1 MNILIQ
7 HNALLPVSQYGGTE
21 RVVWWLGK
29 YLTKMGHRV
38 TFLVKAGST
47 CPFAEILAY
56 DPAKRLD
63 EQIPDYVDVVH
74 LNSVF
79 GETRQPQLLTA
90 HGNYHVG
97 EKLSINS
104 VFVSKNHAERHR
116 ATAFVHNGLDFDEYG
131 KPDLDSPRK
140 HLHFL
145 AKAAW
150 RVKNVKGAIELARR
164 SKNRLEVMGGNR
176 LNIKMGFRFTPYPS
190 VRFHG
195 MVGDAEKSKI
205 MSQSKALL
213 FPVLWHEPFGIA
225 IVESLFMGCA
235 VVGTPYGSLPE
246 IVTDEVGFLSEYKS
260 KLVDKLLNINEI
272 NPKICHQ
279 YATDNFSAETMAKK
293 YLEYYEEILA
303 GRNLNLQT
311 PTLLE
316 NSPKFL
322 PFLP

>member
-7 HNALLPVSQYGGTE
+7 HNALLPISKYGGTE

-29 YLTKMGHRV
+29 YLAQMGHRV

-47 CPFAEILAY
+47 CPFAEILVY
-56 DPAKRLD
+56 DATKSLD

-74 LNSVF
+74 LNSMS
-79 GETRQPQLLTA
+79 EQCRKPLIYTA
-90 HGNYHVG
+90 HGNHQPSDS
-97 EKLSINS
+97 LDINT
-104 VFVSKNHAERHR
+104 VFVSKNHAERHG

-131 KPDLDSPRK
+131 KPDLHSPRK

-150 RVKNVKGAIELARR
+150 RIKNVKGAIELARR

-190 VRFHG
+190 VRFYG
-195 MVGDAEKSKI
+195 MVGDVEKRKI

-225 IVESLFMGCA
+225 IIESLFMGCA

-246 IVTDEVGFLSEYKS
+246 IVTKEVGVLSIYKS
-260 KLVDKLLNINEI
+260 ELVDKLLNINEI
-272 NPKICHQ
+272 NPKNCHQ
-279 YATDNFSAETMAKK
+279 YAADTFSAEAMARK
-293 YLEYYEEILA
+293 YLGYYEEIVA
-303 GRNLNLQT
+303 GRNLNKQI

-316 NSPKFL
+316 VSPKFL

>member
-29 YLTKMGHRV
+29 YLAKMGHRV

-47 CPFAEILAY
+47 CPFAEILVY
-56 DPAKRLD
+56 DASKRLD

-74 LNSVF
+74 LNSMT
-79 GETRQPQLLTA
+79 EQCQKPTIYTA
-90 HGNYHVG
+90 HGNHQPSDI
-97 EKLSINS
+97 LDINTI
-104 VFVSKNHAERHR
+104 FVSKNHAERHG

-131 KPDLDSPRK
+131 KPDLNSPRK

-150 RVKNVKGAIELARR
+150 RVKNVKGAIELARK

-195 MVGDAEKSKI
+195 MVGDVEKSKI

-213 FPVLWHEPFGIA
+213 FPILWHEPFGIA

-246 IVTDEVGFLSEYKS
+246 IVTEEVGALSIYKS
-260 KLVDKLLNINEI
+260 ELVDKLLNINEI
-272 NPKICHQ
+272 NPKTCHQ
-279 YATDNFSAETMAKK
+279 YATDVFSAEAMARK
-293 YLEYYEEILA
+293 YLGYYEDVLA
-303 GRNLNLQT
+303 GRNLNTQI
-311 PTLLE
+311 PTLQE
-316 NSPKFL
+316 VSPKFL

>member
-29 YLTKMGHRV
+29 YLAQMGHRV

-47 CPFAEILAY
+47 CPFADILAY
-56 DPAKRLD
+56 DPAKSLD

-79 GETRQPQLLTA
+79 EETRKPQLFTA
-90 HGNYHVG
+90 HGNWPFG
-97 EKLSINS
+97 LNLPINL
-104 VFVSKNHAERHR
+104 VFVSKNHAERHG
-116 ATAFVHNGLDFDEYG
+116 ATAFVHNGLDFDDYG
-131 KPDLDSPRK
+131 KPDLHLPRK

-150 RVKNVKGAIELARR
+150 RIKNVKGAIDIARQ

-195 MVGDAEKSKI
+195 MVGDAAKRQI

-213 FPVLWHEPFGIA
+213 FPVLWHEPFGLA
-225 IVESLFMGCA
+225 IIESLYMGCA

-246 IVTDEVGFLSEYKS
+246 IVTNEVGFLSEYKS
-260 KLVDKLLNINEI
+260 ELVSKLLTINEI
-272 NPKICHQ
+272 NSKICHQ
-279 YATDNFSAETMAKK
+279 YAADVFSAESMAKK
-293 YLEYYEEILA
+293 YLGYYEDVLA
-303 GRNLNLQT
+303 GRNLNTQI

-316 NSPKFL
+316 ESPKFL
-322 PFLP
+322 PFLS

>member
-1 MNILIQ
+1 M
-7 HNALLPVSQYGGTE
+7 
-21 RVVWWLGK
+21 
-29 YLTKMGHRV
+29 
-38 TFLVKAGST
+38 
-47 CPFAEILAY
+47 
-56 DPAKRLD
+56 
-63 EQIPDYVDVVH
+63 DVVH

-79 GETRQPQLLTA
+79 GETRKPQLLTA
-90 HGNYHVG
+90 HGNSTFG

-104 VFVSKNHAERHR
+104 VFVSKNHAERHG
-116 ATAFVHNGLDFDEYG
+116 ATAFVHNGLDFNEYG
-131 KPDLDSPRK
+131 KPDLHSPRK

-150 RVKNVKGAIELARR
+150 RIKNVKGAIELARK

-195 MVGDAEKSKI
+195 MVGDVEKCQI
-205 MSQSKALL
+205 MGQSKALL
-213 FPVLWHEPFGIA
+213 FPVLWYEPFGIA
-225 IVESLFMGCA
+225 IIESLFMGCA

-246 IVTDEVGFLSEYKS
+246 IVTDEVGFLSVHKS
-260 KLVDKLLNINEI
+260 ELVDKLLNINEI
-272 NPKICHQ
+272 NPKTCHE
-279 YATDNFSAETMAKK
+279 YATDVFSAKAMARK
-293 YLEYYEEILA
+293 YFEYYEEILA
-303 GRNLNLQT
+303 GRNLNTQI

>member
-7 HNALLPVSQYGGTE
+7 HNALLPISKYGGTE

-29 YLTKMGHRV
+29 HLAKMGHRII
-38 TFLVKAGST
+38 FLVKAGST

-56 DPAKRLD
+56 DATKSLD

-79 GETRQPQLLTA
+79 GETRKPQLLTA
-90 HGNYHVG
+90 HGNSTFG

-104 VFVSKNHAERHR
+104 VFVSKNHAERHG
-116 ATAFVHNGLDFDEYG
+116 ATAFVHNGLDFNEYG
-131 KPDLDSPRK
+131 KPDLHSPRK

-150 RVKNVKGAIELARR
+150 RIKNVKGAIELARR

-195 MVGDAEKSKI
+195 MVGDVEKCQI
-205 MSQSKALL
+205 MGQSKALL
-213 FPVLWHEPFGIA
+213 FPVLWYEPFGIA
-225 IVESLFMGCA
+225 IIESLFMGCA

-246 IVTDEVGFLSEYKS
+246 IVTDEVGFLSVHKS
-260 KLVDKLLNINEI
+260 ELVDKLLNINEI
-272 NPKICHQ
+272 NPKTCHE
-279 YATDNFSAETMAKK
+279 YATDVFSAKAMARK
-293 YLEYYEEILA
+293 YFEYYEEILA
-303 GRNLNLQT
+303 GRNLNTQI

>member
-21 RVVWWLGK
+21 RMVWWLGK
-29 YLTKMGHRV
+29 YLAQMGHRV

-47 CPFAEILAY
+47 CPFAKILVY
-56 DPAKRLD
+56 DNTKSLD
-63 EQIPDYVDVVH
+63 EQIPDYVDVIH

-79 GETRQPQLLTA
+79 AETRKPQLSTA
-90 HGNYHVG
+90 HGNSPFG
-97 EKLSINS
+97 QNLPINS
-104 VFVSKNHAERHR
+104 VFVSKNHAERHG
-116 ATAFVHNGLDFDEYG
+116 ASAFVHNGLDFDEYG
-131 KPDLDSPRK
+131 KPDLYLPRK

-150 RVKNVKGAIELARR
+150 RVKNVKGAIELARQ

-195 MVGDAEKSKI
+195 MVGETEKAKI
-205 MSQSKALL
+205 MSQSRALL

-246 IVTDEVGFLSEYKS
+246 IVTNEVGFLSKYKS
-260 KLVDKLLNINEI
+260 VLVDNLLNINEI

-279 YATDNFSAETMAKK
+279 YATDVFSAEAMAKK
-293 YLEYYEEILA
+293 YLGYYEEILA
-303 GRNLNLQT
+303 GRNLNLQI

-316 NSPKFL
+316 EAPKFL

>member
-29 YLTKMGHRV
+29 YLAKMGHRV
-38 TFLVKAGST
+38 SFLVKAGST
-47 CPFAEILAY
+47 CPFAEILVY
-56 DPAKRLD
+56 DATKSLD

-74 LNSVF
+74 LNSMT
-79 GETRQPQLLTA
+79 EQCRKPTIYTA
-90 HGNYHVG
+90 HGNHQPSDI
-97 EKLSINS
+97 LDINTI
-104 VFVSKNHAERHR
+104 FVSKNHAERHG

-131 KPDLDSPRK
+131 KPDLNSPRK

-150 RVKNVKGAIELARR
+150 RVKNVKGAIELALM

-190 VRFHG
+190 VQFHG
-195 MVGDAEKSKI
+195 MVGDVEKSKI

-225 IVESLFMGCA
+225 IIESLFMGCA

-246 IVTDEVGFLSEYKS
+246 IVTNEVGFLSEYKS
-260 KLVDKLLNINEI
+260 ELVDKLLNINEI
-272 NPKICHQ
+272 NPKTCHQ
-279 YATDNFSAETMAKK
+279 YATDVFSAEAMARK
-293 YLEYYEEILA
+293 YLGYYEEILS
-303 GRNLNLQT
+303 GRNLNAQI
-311 PTLLE
+311 PTLQE
-316 NSPKFL
+316 VSPKFL
-322 PFLP
+322 PFLL